1 MSMPNRSIPSPR
13 NLAPRGVP
21 ALGNPDRLPLRAG
34 IGLKPQHFTE
44 ILATDPDLGF
54 FEIHAENYLVAGGP
68 FHHYLSRIRDR
79 YPLSI
84 HGVGLSIGADG
95 PLDTEHLDR
104 LAALLARYEPE
115 SFSEHLA
122 WSTHGGAFFND
133 LLPLP
138 YDEATLARVC
148 AHIDQTQDHLQRRIL
163 LENPATYIEFAAS
176 TLDEATFITEIVR
189 RTGCGLLLDVN
200 NAYVSGINHHRDP
213 RTYLTA
219 LPLAEVGEIHLAGF
233 AEDRDAAGAPLLI
246 DTHGAPVAAAVWE
259 LYAFALERLGPTP
272 TLIERDNDI
281 PSLVTLLEEAGLAEQ
296 RLHHAR
302 RDVSEEVTA

>member
-1 MSMPNRSIPSPR
+1 MTMQPPCESSTRS
-13 NLAPRGVP
+13 VP
-21 ALGNPDRLPLRAG
+21 ADAGVRRLPARAG
-34 IGLKPQHFTE
+34 LGLKPQHFTE
-44 ILATDPDLGF
+44 ILATRPDLGF

-68 FHHYLSRIRDR
+68 FHHYLGRIRDR

-84 HGVGLSIGADG
+84 HGVGLSIGAAG
-95 PLDTEHLDR
+95 PLDVDHLDR
-104 LAALLARYEPE
+104 LAALLNRYQPQ

-138 YDEATLARVC
+138 YDRTTLARVC
-148 AHIDQTQDHLQRRIL
+148 DHIDQTQEHLQRRIL
-163 LENPATYIEFAAS
+163 LENPATYVEFAAS

-200 NAYVSGINHHRDP
+200 NAYVSGINHRRDP
-213 RTYLTA
+213 QASIAA

-233 AEDRDAAGAPLLI
+233 AEDCDAAGAPLLI
-246 DTHGAPVAAAVWE
+246 DTHGAPIAAAVWE
-259 LYAFALERLGPTP
+259 LYAFALDHLGPTP

-281 PSLVTLLEEAGLAEQ
+281 PPLAVLIAEAQCAEW
-296 RLHHAR
+296 RIESAR
-302 RDVSEEVTA
+302 RDRLGAVV

>member
-1 MSMPNRSIPSPR
+1 MTIQTPFEPS
-13 NLAPRGVP
+13 ARGVP
-21 ALGNPDRLPLRAG
+21 SGESASRLPARAG

-44 ILATDPDLGF
+44 LLATWPDLGF

-84 HGVGLSIGADG
+84 HGVGLSIGAEG
-95 PLDTEHLDR
+95 PLDIAHLDR
-104 LAALLARYEPE
+104 LAALIDRYQPQ

-122 WSTHGGAFFND
+122 WSTHGGVFFND

-138 YDEATLARVC
+138 YDSTTLTRVC
-148 AHIDQTQDHLQRRIL
+148 DHIDQTQEHLQRRIL
-163 LENPATYIEFAAS
+163 LENPATYVEFAAS

-200 NAYVSGINHHRDP
+200 NAYVSGVNHRRDP
-213 RTYLTA
+213 QAYIAA
-219 LPLAEVGEIHLAGF
+219 LPLSEVGEIHLAGF
-233 AEDRDAAGAPLLI
+233 DWDHDAAGAPLLI
-246 DTHGAPVAAAVWE
+246 DTHGAPVAAAVWD

-281 PSLVTLLEEAGLAEQ
+281 PPLPVLLAEA
-296 RLHHAR
+296 RCAERWIGYAR
-302 RDVSEEVTA
+302 RDRLEASA